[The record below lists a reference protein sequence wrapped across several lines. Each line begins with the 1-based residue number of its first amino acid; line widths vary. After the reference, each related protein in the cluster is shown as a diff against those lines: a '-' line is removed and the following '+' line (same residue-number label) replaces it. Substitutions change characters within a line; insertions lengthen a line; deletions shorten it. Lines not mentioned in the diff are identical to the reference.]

1 MMIIVCLR
9 GKMKQTLV
17 LGPNPDEKMA
27 HRESIFLLCNKS
39 DDRLVQVCRAKAS
52 YRIEELRR
60 DRQSIGASKL

>member
-27 HRESIFLLCNKS
+27 HRESIFLLCNES
-39 DDRLVQVCRAKAS
+39 ADRLVQVCRANAS
-52 YRIEELRR
+52 HQIEELQRE
-60 DRQSIGASKL
+60 RQSIGASK